1 MAPDSNDQAGHSP
14 EDRGLRPA
22 ETPMTAAD
30 RLCDRIEAVDAEIL
44 AFLPEPGRRAR
55 LRAEARAL
63 AERDTAFDRLPL
75 YGVPVAI
82 KDIVR
87 VAGLPTRAGSEL
99 PAELLDGPQ
108 APLVDRLRAAGALV
122 AGKTVT
128 AEFAGTAPGP
138 TRNPHHLGHTP
149 GGSSSGSAA
158 AVAAGM
164 VPLAIGTQTVGSVIR
179 PAAYCGVIGF
189 KPGYDRVPTEGV
201 IPNVPSLDTVGLFAA
216 DLELATR
223 AAGVLCDRWQQP
235 APTTPRPRLAVPE
248 GPYLGRAEPAAL
260 AAFEEH
266 TARLAAA
273 GHEILRVPFLDDL
286 AQVEADQYTVNRF
299 ETARVHADWFARHG
313 DRYRPQTA
321 AAIRQGQAVDPDDYT
336 RALRARERF
345 RDRLRQVMADRGID
359 LWLTPAATG
368 PAPRGLESTGSG
380 AMCLPW
386 SYAGVP
392 ALALP
397 AGPAPDGLPLG
408 VQCVA
413 ASGADERLLA
423 WAPDLLAALTPPGGT
438 PRPRLGAAHLP
449 HPSGERG

>member
-1 MAPDSNDQAGHSP
+1 MAPNTNDRAR
-14 EDRGLRPA
+14 EA
-22 ETPMTAAD
+22 ESAAD
-30 RLCDRIEAVDAEIL
+30 LLCDRIEAADQEIR
-44 AFLPEPGRRAR
+44 AFLPEPGRRTR
-55 LRAEARAL
+55 LRAAARA
-63 AERDTAFDRLPL
+63 AVGGRTAADADRLPL
-75 YGVPVAI
+75 YGVAVGV

-87 VAGLPTRAGSEL
+87 VAGLPTRAGSGL

-108 APLVDRLRAAGALV
+108 APLVDRLRAAGALI

-138 TRNPHHLGHTP
+138 TRNPRHLGHTP

-179 PAAYCGVIGF
+179 PAAYCGVLGF
-189 KPGYDRVPTEGV
+189 KPGYGRIPIEGV
-201 IPNVPSLDTVGLFAA
+201 IPNVPSLDTVGLFATDPA
-216 DLELATR
+216 LAAR
-223 AAGVLCDRWQQP
+223 AAGVLCDDWHP
-235 APTTPRPRLAVPE
+235 EPPPTARPRLAVPR
-248 GPYLGRAEPAAL
+248 GPYLGRVEPVAL
-260 AAFEEH
+260 AAFEES

-273 GHEILRVPFLDDL
+273 GYEILRVPFPDDL
-286 AQVEADQYTVNRF
+286 ARVEADQHTINRF

-321 AAIRQGQAVDPDDYT
+321 AAIRQGQAITPQDYT
-336 RALRARERF
+336 QALRARERF
-345 RDRLRQVMADRGID
+345 RDRLPRVMADQGID

-392 ALALP
+392 ALSLP
-397 AGPAPDGLPLG
+397 AGQTPDGLPLG
-408 VQCVA
+408 MQYVA

-423 WAPDLLAALTPPGGT
+423 WAPDLLAALSPAGGT
-438 PRPRLGAAHLP
+438 APPHAGAAEPP
-449 HPSGERG
+449 HPPAEPN